1 MRCGFALGRKE
12 MYLCM
17 FKVIGIMFV
26 GILVGFVLRKLPHI
40 GKVNKTVSMTVFCML
55 FLMGASIGSN
65 RDIISHLA
73 SFGWQALVLALWG
86 LAGSVIVGWAVYRF
100 VFRKGGDKL

>member
-1 MRCGFALGRKE
+1 
-12 MYLCM
+12 
-17 FKVIGIMFV
+17 
-26 GILVGFVLRKLPHI
+26 
-40 GKVNKTVSMTVFCML
+40 ML